1 VRFLDW
7 STNTVGI
14 SDSVLAAMIGALA
27 TIGTA
32 LFQLIMNWRK
42 QSGDR
47 RVATK
52 GGVRS
57 LLWVVTLMLASGV
70 GGFAYSE
77 YLGQG
82 RREEAHELR
91 QEMQQ
96 QLQTLAA
103 STAKLEQVRLNAQS
117 VSDAQSRQ
125 AEERRRGADGVEGL
139 IQLPACKGKA
149 AGSGADRPTCAE
161 SDAQRAAVCAVVPAS
176 AAVTEVQLFTR
187 PDESQQPW
195 NESRVVA
202 GQDAGGAKFLD
213 SSFERGHTDTAKEVC
228 FNFASWN
235 AEKGRTARIVV
246 RYTL

>member
-1 VRFLDW
+1 
-7 STNTVGI
+7 VGI
-14 SDSVLAAMIGALA
+14 SETVLAAMIGAIA
-27 TIGTA
+27 TVGTA

-47 RVATK
+47 RVTTK

-91 QEMQQ
+91 QELQQ
-96 QLQTLAA
+96 QVQTLAA
-103 STAKLEQVRLNAQS
+103 STAKLEQVRLNAES
-117 VSDAQSRQ
+117 MADAQSRR
-125 AEERRRGADGVEGL
+125 AEDRRRGLDGVEGL

-149 AGSGADRPTCAE
+149 AGSGAERPTCAE

-176 AAVTEVQLFTR
+176 ATVTEVQLFTR

-195 NESRVVA
+195 NESRVIV
-202 GQDAGGAKFLD
+202 GLDAGSAKFID
-213 SSFERGHTDTAKEVC
+213 GSFERGHTDATKEVC

-235 AEKGRTARIVV
+235 AEKARTARIVV

>member
-1 VRFLDW
+1 MGL
-7 STNTVGI
+7 SEP
-14 SDSVLAAMIGALA
+14 VLAAMIGATA
-27 TIGTA
+27 TVGTA
-32 LFQLIMNWRK
+32 LFQLVMNWRK

-47 RVATK
+47 RATTK
-52 GGVRS
+52 SGIRS

-82 RREEAHELR
+82 RREDALELR

-139 IQLPACKGKA
+139 IQLPACKGRA
-149 AGSGADRPTCAE
+149 AGTTCAE
-161 SDAQRAAVCAVVPAS
+161 ADAQRAAVCAIVPAS

-235 AEKGRTARIVV
+235 AEKGRIARIVV